1 MALSRVKYLGLIG
14 LILVLVLLSFVIAY
28 WLGLNEGLSFSPES
42 VTKPSGRVTV
52 IGYRDGSV
60 FYNFT
65 THNAIMTIG
74 STYIRD
80 ILGWANVTDM
90 NATISISLSADA
102 APNETW
108 TKLQSEITGSGLKRA
123 GDGTVSVVN
132 STAYKVEKKWTA
144 NESATVNCTGLHW
157 SPISNSDNNM
167 LAAASIDLVSL
178 IANDQLTV
186 TWTVHIPDG

>member
-1 MALSRVKYLGLIG
+1 MSRVKYLGLIG
-14 LILVLVLLSFVIAY
+14 LIVVLVLLSFVVAY
-28 WLGLNEGLSFSPES
+28 WLGLNEGLSFSPGS
-42 VTKPSGRVTV
+42 ATKPSGRVTV
-52 IGYRDGSV
+52 IGRHPNGTV
-60 FYNFT
+60 FYYYT
-65 THNAIMTIG
+65 TPNAIMTIG

-80 ILGWANVTDM
+80 ILGWANVTEM
-90 NATISISLSADA
+90 NATISISLSAD
-102 APNETW
+102 PGPQKDW

-157 SPISNSDNNM
+157 SSISNSDNNM